1 MLVLFRSLFPL
12 SFSSRSFSFHLVFRL
27 ASSSASSSSSS
38 SSRKSSRFPKRQYP
52 EHLIVVPALFWA
64 ENAMGRKGK
73 ARFYSLELPQVEQ
86 IAPGSGVRAKVWY
99 GQIFLEPVQNGHAR
113 AVSFGKFAYYA
124 WYLDRISALG
134 AYFSRKLPRP
144 SGISRNSS
152 GFRRF
157 RKSFHHAMS
166 VDSRGAREFA
176 RKVRPNRTYAIE
188 MPGVIGKFTEG
199 NCARVTVLDCF

>member
-1 MLVLFRSLFPL
+1 
-12 SFSSRSFSFHLVFRL
+12 
-27 ASSSASSSSSS
+27 
-38 SSRKSSRFPKRQYP
+38 
-52 EHLIVVPALFWA
+52 
-64 ENAMGRKGK
+64 MGRKGK

-144 SGISRNSS
+144 SGID
-152 GFRRF
+152 RRSMVE
-157 RKSFHHAMS
+157 RISETAEPLTIS
-166 VDSRGAREFA
+166 ADSRGARAFA
-176 RKVRPNRTYAIE
+176 RKVRPKRTYRIE
-188 MPGVIGKFTEG
+188 IPGEIGKFTEG
-199 NCARVTVLDCF
+199 NCARATILDWF